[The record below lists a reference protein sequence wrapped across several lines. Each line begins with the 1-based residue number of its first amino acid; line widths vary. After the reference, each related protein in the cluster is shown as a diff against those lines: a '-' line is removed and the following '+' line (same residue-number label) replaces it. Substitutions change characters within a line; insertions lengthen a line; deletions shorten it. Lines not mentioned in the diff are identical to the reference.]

1 LRAPPNN
8 SWTYILT
15 SSTLDLDVNF
25 SSWELIVSTCRS
37 PWGLEKTFNFE
48 TSTKTFDFIFLIKK
62 LEWERK
68 WVLHYIITCYTS
80 LSFPFI
86 LPNKTKQNKPNLVLN
101 IVRFWRD
108 IIIRCL
114 ISLSLWDLASG
125 NENSGHI
132 FLFAFGDS
140 LSVQFFLKQDLYVFS
155 ETQYTR
161 DTQVCTKY
169 KHGMCVLCPLLT
181 KPVVLKSIRQW

>member
-1 LRAPPNN
+1 MQAPPNN

-25 SSWELIVSTCRS
+25 SSWELSLCLHVDL
-37 PWGLEKTFNFE
+37 LEALRKHFNFE
-48 TSTKTFDFIFLIKK
+48 TSTKSFDFFYKK
-62 LEWERK
+62 ELEWERK

>member
-1 LRAPPNN
+1 MRAPPNN

-108 IIIRCL
+108 IICCL
-114 ISLSLWDLASG
+114 SSLSLWDFSKWEWKFWAHFSLC
-125 NENSGHI
+125 I
-132 FLFAFGDS
+132 FGDS
-140 LSVQFFLKQDLYVFS
+140 FECPISLKQNSFGFS

-181 KPVVLKSIRQW
+181 RPVVLKSIRQW

>member
-1 LRAPPNN
+1 MRAPPNN